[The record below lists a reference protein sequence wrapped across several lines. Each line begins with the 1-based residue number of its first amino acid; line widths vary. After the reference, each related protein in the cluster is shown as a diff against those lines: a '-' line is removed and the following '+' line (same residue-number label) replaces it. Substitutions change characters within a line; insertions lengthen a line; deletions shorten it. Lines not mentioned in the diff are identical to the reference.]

1 MDNSPG
7 NISQNTKKLT
17 VERNY
22 ICGCKKSYLSY
33 PALYTHVKI
42 KHNGVFLVG
51 SIAKRKINNLSKE
64 HTKFFAQ
71 DPELFFEEFKQFLT
85 AFPDAK
91 GDQDMNNFIADCDK
105 AARCYPN
112 IIAQE
117 IFLGKIKDKQ
127 ETDNNISAHIAGF
140 LEKVY
145 PCCSSSFFRELVILC
160 LMLISSNVNTN
171 ENFPIDLNNFVAELF
186 VSELKKVREMCC
198 EQPLQFLGTEELSV
212 KYLLIMCRLVGDWLF
227 HNKVVKFRA
236 ELNIEF

>member
-7 NISQNTKKLT
+7 ELSRKSKKLT

-33 PALYTHVKI
+33 PALYTHVKN
-42 KHNGVFLVG
+42 KHDGIFLVG
-51 SIAKRKINNLSKE
+51 SIAKRRINNLSKE
-64 HTKFFAQ
+64 QTRFFTQ
-71 DPELFFEEFKQFLT
+71 DPEIFLEEFRQFLA
-85 AFPDAK
+85 AFSDAK
-91 GDQDMNNFIADCDK
+91 GDQDMINFIADCDK

-117 IFLGKIKDKQ
+117 ILLGKIKEKQ
-127 ETDNNISAHIAGF
+127 EKDTNISAHIAGF

-145 PCCSSSFFRELVILC
+145 PFCSPNFFRELVILC
-160 LMLISSNVNTN
+160 LMLISNNINANDTL
-171 ENFPIDLNNFVAELF
+171 PIDLNNFVAEIF
-186 VSELKKVREMCC
+186 ISELKKVREMCF

-227 HNKVVKFRA
+227 HNNVVKFRA